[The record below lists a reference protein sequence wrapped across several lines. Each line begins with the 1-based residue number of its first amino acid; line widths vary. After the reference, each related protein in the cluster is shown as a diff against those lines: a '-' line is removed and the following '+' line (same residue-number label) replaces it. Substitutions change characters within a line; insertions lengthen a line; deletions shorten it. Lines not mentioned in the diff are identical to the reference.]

1 MDREQR
7 PRMTS
12 RYIHATNSR
21 GHIKTLAQIE
31 RQIIRLAV
39 RRYGRNLSEVARRL
53 GIGRSTLYRKMDGR

>member
-1 MDREQR
+1 
-7 PRMTS
+7 MTS

-31 RQIIRLAV
+31 RQIIRLAIQ
-39 RRYGRNLSEVARRL
+39 RYRNLSEVARRL